1 MLGTAYVQIVP
12 KAEGIKGAIS
22 NALGGE
28 VKSAG
33 AASGKSLGANIVS
46 FAKKA
51 IIAGAI
57 GKTVMAALN
66 EGAALQQSYLG
77 GLDTLYGD
85 AADKAREYA
94 RAASE
99 AGISMN
105 TYSEQAVSFGAA
117 LKSAYGGDATK
128 AIDAANQ
135 AILDMADNSAKMG
148 TDLSSIQMA
157 YQGFAKQNYTMLD
170 NLKLGYGGT
179 KAEMERLLE
188 DAGKLSGQEYDISNL
203 SDVYEAIHVIQQDL
217 GITGTTA
224 EEAANTISGSFG
236 SMKAAFSD
244 FMGNLALGEDVG
256 PAMENLVNSAVTFLA
271 GNLLPAIGNIMAS
284 LPKALSAGI
293 SAAIPYVQSGM
304 GQVSGSMITGL
315 MNKIPDLLNTG
326 AQMLTSLMDTI
337 TANLPG
343 VLAKGVEI
351 ATAIGTGFINALPGL
366 INSLSTLV
374 TKAANFLA
382 KNAPEFAKAGGKMIG
397 QLAVAFVK
405 NLPKIVAALGKLALS
420 IGKALLKL
428 PKLALKYGGELL
440 SGLWS
445 GIKSGVG
452 DLVGKVKGVVDKITA
467 PFKGIVD
474 KIKGF
479 FPISI
484 GNIMSN
490 IKLPHFSVSGG
501 QPPWGFGGAGSMPKV
516 SVSWY
521 AKGGILTAPT
531 LFGGGEAGDEAILPL
546 DPFWDKIDKL
556 QGGNTIN
563 TTITV
568 NGAEDPEGWADRF
581 ARRLELQMRAE

>member
-179 KAEMERLLE
+179 KTEMERLLA
-188 DAGKLSGQEYDISNL
+188 DAEALTGVHYDIGNL
-203 SDVYEAIHVIQQDL
+203 GDVYDAIHVIQGEL
-217 GITGTTA
+217 GLTGVA
-224 EEAANTISGSFG
+224 ADEAATTFSGSFNA
-236 SMKAAFSD
+236 MKAAAQNFLGSLTLGQGVSEAMNQLVTSAST
-244 FMGNLALGEDVG
+244 FFFGNFLPMLGTLIAQLPG
-256 PAMENLVNSAVTFLA
+256 AIYTFLQQ
-271 GNLLPAIGNIMAS
+271 GLPILVSNVTSLVSNLTSSISSVANSLTAEKVQAWAQTT
-284 LPKALSAGI
+284 LPKLMAAG
-293 SAAIPYVQSGM
+293 SK
-304 GQVSGSMITGL
+304 L
-315 MNKIPDLLNTG
+315 
-326 AQMLTSLMDTI
+326 
-337 TANLPG
+337 
-343 VLAKGVEI
+343 
-351 ATAIGTGFINALPGL
+351 
-366 INSLSTLV
+366 
-374 TKAANFLA
+374 
-382 KNAPEFAKAGGKMIG
+382 IG
-397 QLAVAFVK
+397 QLAVSLVG
-405 NLPKIVAALGKLALS
+405 NLPKVVAA
-420 IGKALLKL
+420 IGKIGAAIVRGLGSAL
-428 PKLALKYGGELL
+428 
-440 SGLWS
+440 W
-445 GIKSGVG
+445 
-452 DLVGKVKGVVDKITA
+452 GKVKAAANGIKERFLEPIETA
-467 PFKGIVD
+467 KEKVKGILD

-479 FPISI
+479 FPLSI
-484 GNIMSN
+484 GKIFSGL
-490 IKLPHFSVSGG
+490 KLPHFSVSGG
-501 QPPWGFGGAGSMPKV
+501 QAPWGIGGKGSMPSF

-521 AKGGILTAPT
+521 KKAEAAPYMFKGAT
-531 LFGGGEAGDEAILPL
+531 LFGAGEAGDEVLYGRDALMRDIREATSA
-546 DPFWDKIDKL
+546 
-556 QGGNTIN
+556 GNTFN
-563 TTITV
+563 ITLNA
-568 NGAEDPEGWADRF
+568 NGVESPEAYAQRF
-581 ARRLELQMRAE
+581 TRELKRQVRMGAI